1 MKSKNWNEIK
11 KKNEIRNQKYRFYQ
25 AKELKMIILKA
36 KDYNKNYKDQR
47 VIHFTIDIQ
56 WINLTLY
63 YSQSISTYSSS
74 YHASF
79 VLQIAIATHMATCR
93 GEPAQILVVH
103 TMTVITIHT
112 IAHTLVRTGLTI
124 AMVAHVIKPMV
135 NLNMDAV
142 VVDTLHM
149 SMVVMEALLLDS
161 VVMTGVLLVRPLV
174 ILIAR
179 LASLPITNGSD
190 LTLAIHIAPLVI
202 TFKDQHEENTLSAHR
217 TDFVELA
224 M

>member
-1 MKSKNWNEIK
+1 
-11 KKNEIRNQKYRFYQ
+11 
-25 AKELKMIILKA
+25 MIILKA

-56 WINLTLY
+56 WINLTIS
-63 YSQSISTYSSS
+63 YSQSISTYYSS

-79 VLQIAIATHMATCR
+79 VLQIVIATHTATCR
-93 GEPAQILVVH
+93 REHAQILVVH
-103 TMTVITIHT
+103 TIIGEITTHT

-124 AMVAHVIKPMV
+124 AVVAHVFKPML
-135 NLNMDAV
+135 NLNMDATV
-142 VVDTLHM
+142 MDTLHM
-149 SMVVMEALLLDS
+149 FMVVMEALLLDS

-190 LTLAIHIAPLVI
+190 PPLANHIVP
-202 TFKDQHEENTLSAHR
+202 
-217 TDFVELA
+217 
-224 M
+224 

>member
-1 MKSKNWNEIK
+1 
-11 KKNEIRNQKYRFYQ
+11 
-25 AKELKMIILKA
+25 MIILKA

-47 VIHFTIDIQ
+47 VVHFTIDIQ

-63 YSQSISTYSSS
+63 YSQSISIYSSS

-79 VLQIAIATHMATCR
+79 VLQIVIATHMATCR

-103 TMTVITIHT
+103 TIMKVITTHT

-124 AMVAHVIKPMV
+124 AVVAHVIKPMV

-142 VVDTLHM
+142 VVDILHM